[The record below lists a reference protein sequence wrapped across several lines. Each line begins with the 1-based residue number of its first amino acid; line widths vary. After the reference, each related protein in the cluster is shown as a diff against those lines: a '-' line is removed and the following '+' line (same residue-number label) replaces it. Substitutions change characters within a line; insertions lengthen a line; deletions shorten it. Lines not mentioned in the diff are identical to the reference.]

1 MTIYIH
7 LIPEAYSEG
16 KHGIPKGM
24 LVVDLIFIPA
34 IEMAGYIISMPK
46 GIWLH
51 DCNHTQIRCGNVS
64 RQNET
69 CTVQDDVDIDKS
81 QQCIPSG

>member
-1 MTIYIH
+1 MTSYIH

-46 GIWLH
+46 GI
-51 DCNHTQIRCGNVS
+51 
-64 RQNET
+64 
-69 CTVQDDVDIDKS
+69 
-81 QQCIPSG
+81 

>member
-1 MTIYIH
+1 MTSYIH

-46 GIWLH
+46 GILH
-51 DCNHTQIRCGNVS
+51 ITEAYSEECMAYLKACCFFDFTF
-64 RQNET
+64 
-69 CTVQDDVDIDKS
+69 
-81 QQCIPSG
+81 IPAI

>member
-1 MTIYIH
+1 MTSYIH

-34 IEMAGYIISMPK
+34 IEMAGYIISMPE
-46 GIWLH
+46 GILH
-51 DCNHTQIRCGNVS
+51 ITEAYSEECMAYLKACCFFDFTF
-64 RQNET
+64 
-69 CTVQDDVDIDKS
+69 
-81 QQCIPSG
+81 IPAI

>member
-1 MTIYIH
+1 MTSYIH

-46 GIWLH
+46 GILH
-51 DCNHTQIRCGNVS
+51 ITEAYSEECCFFDFTF
-64 RQNET
+64 
-69 CTVQDDVDIDKS
+69 
-81 QQCIPSG
+81 IPAI